1 LTSLIL
7 YSLPKQ
13 LKLLVEIIKQ
23 FELSKQYLES
33 LQVAIEAENFEFIR
47 ESFDGVNMADVAA
60 LLEELS
66 FDESLYVIRSIE
78 TQQSADILIELE
90 DDTLAK
96 VLKEMQ
102 ASEMATYIEMMDS
115 DDGADIL
122 NLFSER
128 DREDIISY
136 FQDKVKSDQILEL
149 LRYDE
154 DTAGGIMAKEY
165 IRANKNWNVVQ
176 TINEIRR
183 QAENVDK
190 IFSIYVVNN
199 RQILLGRVSL
209 KKIVLAVEGTK
220 IEDIY
225 EDEVISVPTY
235 MDQEEVAEIM
245 RKYDLESVP
254 VVNSKNK
261 LVGRITVDDILDII
275 MEEAEEDIQA
285 MTGIS
290 DTVDEYDS
298 VFKLSKARLPWLLIG
313 IVGGLLGAGFIGF
326 FEEGL
331 SKVTALA
338 FFIPLITATGGNVGI
353 QSSSLVVQSLAN
365 KSIFDD
371 SLSRRFIKVFLV
383 AILNGIILATFVFGA
398 VVFFYRSD
406 VAFALVVSIALF
418 SVVLLASFM
427 GTITPIVLDKIGINP
442 ALASGP
448 FITTAND
455 LLGLA
460 VYFLVAMSL
469 LNI

>member
-1 LTSLIL
+1 M
-7 YSLPKQ
+7 
-13 LKLLVEIIKQ
+13 EIIKQ
-23 FELSKQYLES
+23 FELSKEYLES
-33 LQVAIEAENFEFIR
+33 LQLAIEAQDLSFIQ
-47 ESFDGVNMADVAA
+47 ESLDGVNVADIAA
-60 LLEELS
+60 LLDELS
-66 FDESLYVIRSIE
+66 MEEAIYVLRVLDR
-78 TQQSADILIELE
+78 QLSADIIIELE
-90 DDTLAK
+90 ATNQHK
-96 VLKEMQ
+96 VLKELEIQ
-102 ASEMATYIEMMDS
+102 EMASLIELMDS

-122 NLFSER
+122 NLFLER
-128 DREDIISY
+128 EREDIISH

-183 QAENVDK
+183 QAENVEK
-190 IFSIYVVNN
+190 IFSIFVVNN
-199 RQILLGRVSL
+199 RQELMGLVSL
-209 KKIVLAVEGTK
+209 KRIILASEDTK

-225 EDEVISVPTY
+225 IEEVISVPTH
-235 MDQEEVAEIM
+235 MDQQEVADIM

-254 VVNSKNK
+254 VVNAKNK
-261 LVGRITVDDILDII
+261 LVGRITVDDILDVIR
-275 MEEAEEDIQA
+275 EEAEEDMQA

-298 VFKLSKARLPWLLIG
+298 VAKLSKARLPWLLIG
-313 IVGGLLGAGFIGF
+313 ICGGLLGAGFIGF

-371 SLSRRFIKVFLV
+371 SLGKRFLKVLLV
-383 AILNGIILATFVFGA
+383 AMLNGLILATFVFA
-398 VVFFYRSD
+398 VVVLIYHSEVSF
-406 VAFALVVSIALF
+406 AFVVSIALF
-418 SVVLLASFM
+418 SVVLLSSFM
-427 GTITPIVLDKIGINP
+427 GTITPIVLDKFGVNP

-448 FITTAND
+448 FITTFND
-455 LLGLA
+455 LMGLA
-460 VYFLVAMSL
+460 VYFSVAMFL
-469 LNI
+469 LHI

>member
-1 LTSLIL
+1 M
-7 YSLPKQ
+7 
-13 LKLLVEIIKQ
+13 EIIKQ

-33 LQVAIEAENFEFIR
+33 LQVAIEAEDFEFIR

-122 NLFSER
+122 NLFAER

-199 RQILLGRVSL
+199 RQQLLGRVSL

-383 AILNGIILATFVFGA
+383 AILNGFILATFVFGA
-398 VVFFYRSD
+398 VVFFYRSE

>member
-1 LTSLIL
+1 M
-7 YSLPKQ
+7 
-13 LKLLVEIIKQ
+13 EIIKQ
-23 FELSKQYLES
+23 FELSKEYLES
-33 LQVAIEAENFEFIR
+33 LRLGIEEENIAFIQDSL
-47 ESFDGVNMADVAA
+47 EGANVADVAA
-60 LLEELS
+60 ILDELS
-66 FDESLYVIRSIE
+66 MEESIYVLRLLDN
-78 TQQSADILIELE
+78 QFSADILIELDE
-90 DDTLAK
+90 DTLTK
-96 VLKEMQ
+96 VLKEMENPEI
-102 ASEMATYIEMMDS
+102 ASLIECMDS

-122 NLFSER
+122 NLLSLREREEVIGYFTDRQKSE
-128 DREDIISY
+128 
-136 FQDKVKSDQILEL
+136 QILEL
-149 LRYDE
+149 LRYEE

-190 IFSIYVVNN
+190 IFSIYVVDNK
-199 RQILLGRVSL
+199 QQLLGRVSL
-209 KKIVLAVEGTK
+209 KRIVLASEQTK

-245 RKYDLESVP
+245 RRYDLETVP
-254 VVNSKNK
+254 VVNVKNK
-261 LVGRITVDDILDII
+261 LVGRITFDDILDII
-275 MEEAEEDIQA
+275 REEAEEDIQA

-298 VFKLSKARLPWLLIG
+298 VIRLTKARLPWLLIG

-353 QSSSLVVQSLAN
+353 QSSSLVVQSLAS
-365 KSIFDD
+365 KSAFDD
-371 SLSRRFIKVFLV
+371 SFSKRFLKVLSV
-383 AILNGIILATFVFGA
+383 AVINGLILATFVFA
-398 VVFFYRSD
+398 VVVLFYQSE
-406 VAFALVVSIALF
+406 VSFALVVSIALF
-418 SVVLLASFM
+418 SVVLLSSFM
-427 GTITPIVLDKIGINP
+427 GTITPILLDKIGINP

-469 LNI
+469 LHI

>member
-1 LTSLIL
+1 M
-7 YSLPKQ
+7 
-13 LKLLVEIIKQ
+13 EIIKQ
-23 FELSKQYLES
+23 FELSKEYLES
-33 LQVAIEAENFEFIR
+33 LRKGIEEENNAFIQDSL
-47 ESFDGVNMADVAA
+47 EGANVADVAA
-60 LLEELS
+60 ILEELS
-66 FDESLYVIRSIE
+66 MEESIYVLRLLDN
-78 TQQSADILIELE
+78 QFSADILIELDE
-90 DDTLAK
+90 DTLTR
-96 VLKEMQ
+96 VLKEMEVSEI
-102 ASEMATYIEMMDS
+102 ASLIECMDS

-122 NLFSER
+122 NLLSLREREEVIGYFTDRQKSE
-128 DREDIISY
+128 
-136 FQDKVKSDQILEL
+136 QILEL
-149 LRYDE
+149 LRYEE

-190 IFSIYVVNN
+190 IFSIYVVDNK
-199 RQILLGRVSL
+199 QQLLGRVSL
-209 KKIVLAVEGTK
+209 KRIVLASEQTK

-245 RKYDLESVP
+245 RRYDLEAVP
-254 VVNSKNK
+254 VVNVKNK
-261 LVGRITVDDILDII
+261 LVGRITFDDILDII
-275 MEEAEEDIQA
+275 REEAEEDIQA

-298 VFKLSKARLPWLLIG
+298 VIRLTKARLPWLLIG
-313 IVGGLLGAGFIGF
+313 IVGGLFGAGFIGF

-331 SKVTALA
+331 NKVTALA

-353 QSSSLVVQSLAN
+353 QSSSLVVQSLAS
-365 KSIFDD
+365 KSAFDD
-371 SLSRRFIKVFLV
+371 SFSKRFLKVLSV
-383 AILNGIILATFVFGA
+383 AIINGLILATFVFA
-398 VVFFYRSD
+398 VVVLFYQNEVS
-406 VAFALVVSIALF
+406 FALVVSIALF

-427 GTITPIVLDKIGINP
+427 GTITPILLDKVGINP

-469 LNI
+469 LHI

>member
-1 LTSLIL
+1 M
-7 YSLPKQ
+7 
-13 LKLLVEIIKQ
+13 EIIKQ

-33 LQVAIEAENFEFIR
+33 LQVAIEAEDFEFIR

-60 LLEELS
+60 LLEELT

-122 NLFSER
+122 NLFAER

-176 TINEIRR
+176 TIEEIRR

-190 IFSIYVVNN
+190 VFSIYVVNN
-199 RQILLGRVSL
+199 RQQLLGRVSL
-209 KKIVLAVEGTK
+209 KKIVLAAEGTK

-371 SLSRRFIKVFLV
+371 SLSRRFVKVFLV
-383 AILNGIILATFVFGA
+383 AILNGVILATFVFGA
-398 VVFFYRSD
+398 VVFFYRSE

>member
-1 LTSLIL
+1 VQTN
-7 YSLPKQ
+7 
-13 LKLLVEIIKQ
+13 KQ
-23 FELSKQYLES
+23 FELSKEYLES
-33 LQVAIEAENFEFIR
+33 LQDAIEAEDRVFIQ
-47 ESFDGVNMADVAA
+47 ESFDGVNEADVAA
-60 LLEELS
+60 LIEELTI
-66 FDESLYVIRSIE
+66 DESIYVLRVIAI
-78 TQQSADILIELE
+78 QQAADVLIELE
-90 DDTLAK
+90 DDTLRK
-96 VLKEMQ
+96 ILREME
-102 ASEMATYIEMMDS
+102 ASELAIFIEMMDS
-115 DDGADIL
+115 NDGADIL
-122 NLFSER
+122 NLYAER
-128 DREDIISY
+128 EREDIISY
-136 FQDKVKSDQILEL
+136 FKDKVKSDQILEL

-199 RQILLGRVSL
+199 RQQLLGRVSL
-209 KKIVLAVEGTK
+209 KKIILAVEGTK

-225 EDEVISVPTY
+225 EDEVISVPTF

-245 RKYDLESVP
+245 LKYDLESVP

-261 LVGRITVDDILDII
+261 LVGRITIDDILDVI
-275 MEEAEEDIQA
+275 MDEAEEDMQA

-298 VFKLSKARLPWLLIG
+298 VIKLSKARLPWLLVG
-313 IVGGLLGAGFIGF
+313 IMGGLLGAGFIGF

-331 SKVTALA
+331 TKVTALA

-371 SLSRRFIKVFLV
+371 SLSKRFVKVFLV
-383 AILNGIILATFVFGA
+383 AILNGVILATFVFG
-398 VVFFYRSD
+398 VVVLFYRTE

-427 GTITPIVLDKIGINP
+427 GTITPIVLDKVGINP

-460 VYFLVAMSL
+460 VYFLIAMSL

>member
-1 LTSLIL
+1 MH
-7 YSLPKQ
+7 P
-13 LKLLVEIIKQ
+13 VETIKQ
-23 FELSKQYLES
+23 FELSKEYLES
-33 LQVAIEAENFEFIR
+33 LRLGIEEQDLDFIR
-47 ESFDGVNMADVAA
+47 DSFEGVNVADIAA
-60 LLEELS
+60 ILDELS
-66 FDESLYVIRSIE
+66 MEESIYVLRVLE
-78 TQQSADILIELE
+78 KQHAADILIEL
-90 DDTLAK
+90 DDATLLR
-96 VLKEMQ
+96 VLKELETVEI
-102 ASEMATYIEMMDS
+102 AGFIELMDS

-122 NLFSER
+122 NLFVER
-128 DREDIISY
+128 EREDIISH
-136 FQDKVKSDQILEL
+136 FQDKVKSDQVLEL

-199 RQILLGRVSL
+199 RQQLLGRVSL
-209 KKIVLAVEGTK
+209 KKVVLASEDTK
-220 IEDIY
+220 IEDIFE
-225 EDEVISVPTY
+225 EDVISVPTY
-235 MDQEEVAEIM
+235 MDQEEVADIM

-254 VVNSKNK
+254 VINSKNK
-261 LVGRITVDDILDII
+261 LVGRITVDDILDVIR
-275 MEEAEEDIQA
+275 EEAEEDMQA

-298 VFKLSKARLPWLLIG
+298 VIKLTKARLPWLLIG

-365 KSIFDD
+365 RSIFDD
-371 SLSRRFIKVFLV
+371 SFSKRFIKVFLV
-383 AILNGIILATFVFGA
+383 ALLNGLILATFVFG
-398 VVFFYRSD
+398 VVVLIYKSE
-406 VAFALVVSIALF
+406 VEFALVVSIALF

-427 GTITPIVLDKIGINP
+427 GTITPIILDKVGINP
-442 ALASGP
+442 ALAAGP

>member
-1 LTSLIL
+1 M
-7 YSLPKQ
+7 
-13 LKLLVEIIKQ
+13 EIIKQ

-33 LQVAIEAENFEFIR
+33 LQIAIEAQDIDFIR
-47 ESFDGVNMADVAA
+47 ESFEGVNVADIAS
-60 LLEELS
+60 LFEELS
-66 FDESLYVIRSIE
+66 FEEAIYVIRTIE
-78 TQQSADILIELE
+78 KQVASDILIEME
-90 DDTLAK
+90 ADTLSR
-96 VLKEMQ
+96 VLREM
-102 ASEMATYIEMMDS
+102 EATEISGFIELMDS

-122 NLFSER
+122 NLFAER
-128 DREDIISY
+128 EREEIISH
-136 FQDKVKSDQILEL
+136 FEDKVKSDQILEL

-199 RQILLGRVSL
+199 RQQLMGRVSL
-209 KKIVLAVEGTK
+209 KRIVLSSEDTK

-254 VVNSKNK
+254 VINSKNK
-261 LVGRITVDDILDII
+261 LVGRITVDDILDVI

-371 SLSRRFIKVFLV
+371 SLSKRFLKVFLV
-383 AILNGIILATFVFGA
+383 AILNGIILASFVFGA
-398 VVFFYRSD
+398 VVLLYRTE

>member
-1 LTSLIL
+1 M
-7 YSLPKQ
+7 
-13 LKLLVEIIKQ
+13 EIIKQ
-23 FELSKQYLES
+23 FELSKEYLES
-33 LQVAIEAENFEFIR
+33 LRLGIEEENNAFIKD
-47 ESFDGVNMADVAA
+47 SLDGANVADVAA
-60 LLEELS
+60 ILDELSMDESIYVLRLLENQ
-66 FDESLYVIRSIE
+66 F
-78 TQQSADILIELE
+78 SADILIELDE
-90 DDTLAK
+90 DTLSR
-96 VLKEMQ
+96 VLKEMEAPEI
-102 ASEMATYIEMMDS
+102 ASLIECMDS

-122 NLFSER
+122 NLLPLRER
-128 DREDIISY
+128 EEVISY
-136 FQDKVKSDQILEL
+136 FTDRQKSEQILEL
-149 LRYDE
+149 LRYEE

-190 IFSIYVVNN
+190 IFSIYVVDNK
-199 RQILLGRVSL
+199 QQLLGRVSL
-209 KKIVLAVEGTK
+209 KRIVLASEQTK

-225 EDEVISVPTY
+225 EDEVISVPTH

-245 RKYDLESVP
+245 RRYDLETVP
-254 VVNSKNK
+254 VVNVKNK
-261 LVGRITVDDILDII
+261 LVGRITFDDILDII
-275 MEEAEEDIQA
+275 REEAEEDIQA

-298 VFKLSKARLPWLLIG
+298 VIRLTKARLPWLLIG

-331 SKVTALA
+331 GKVTALA

-353 QSSSLVVQSLAN
+353 QSSSLVVQSLAS
-365 KSIFDD
+365 KSAFDD
-371 SLSRRFIKVFLV
+371 SIVKRFLKVLAV
-383 AILNGIILATFVFGA
+383 AVINGLILATFVFA
-398 VVFFYRSD
+398 VVVLFYQSD
-406 VAFALVVSIALF
+406 VAFGLVVAIALF
-418 SVVLLASFM
+418 SVVLLSSFM
-427 GTITPIVLDKIGINP
+427 GTITPILLDKAGINP

-469 LNI
+469 LHI

>member
-1 LTSLIL
+1 M
-7 YSLPKQ
+7 
-13 LKLLVEIIKQ
+13 EIIKQ
-23 FELSKQYLES
+23 FELSKGYLES
-33 LQVAIEAENFEFIR
+33 LQAAIEAEDFEFIR

-60 LLEELS
+60 LLEELT
-66 FDESLYVIRSIE
+66 FDESLFVIRSIE
-78 TQQSADILIELE
+78 TQQAADILIELE

-96 VLKEMQ
+96 VAKELETSEI
-102 ASEMATYIEMMDS
+102 ASFIEMMDS

-122 NLFSER
+122 NLFAER
-128 DREDIISY
+128 EREEIISY
-136 FQDKVKSDQILEL
+136 FQDKVKTEQILEL

-165 IRANKNWNVVQ
+165 IRANKNWNVDQ

-199 RQILLGRVSL
+199 RQQLMGRVSL
-209 KKIVLAVEGTK
+209 KKIVLAAEGTK
-220 IEDIY
+220 IEDIL
-225 EDEVISVPTY
+225 EDEVISVPTF

-261 LVGRITVDDILDII
+261 LVGRITVDDILDVI

-298 VFKLSKARLPWLLIG
+298 VIKLSKARLPWLLIG
-313 IVGGLLGAGFIGF
+313 IIGGLLGAGFIGF

-371 SLSRRFIKVFLV
+371 SISKRFIKVFLV
-383 AILNGIILATFVFGA
+383 AILNGIILATFVFG
-398 VVFFYRSD
+398 VIVLLYRSE

-427 GTITPIVLDKIGINP
+427 GTITPIILDKVGINP

-460 VYFLVAMSL
+460 VYFLVAMAL

>member
-1 LTSLIL
+1 
-7 YSLPKQ
+7 
-13 LKLLVEIIKQ
+13 VEIIKQ

-33 LQVAIEAENFEFIR
+33 LQIAIEAQDIDFIR
-47 ESFDGVNMADVAA
+47 ESFEGVNVADIAS
-60 LLEELS
+60 LFEELS
-66 FDESLYVIRSIE
+66 FEEAIYVIRTIE
-78 TQQSADILIELE
+78 KQVASDILIEME
-90 DDTLAK
+90 ADTLSR
-96 VLKEMQ
+96 VLREM
-102 ASEMATYIEMMDS
+102 EATEISGFIELMDS

-122 NLFSER
+122 NLFAER
-128 DREDIISY
+128 EREEIISH
-136 FQDKVKSDQILEL
+136 FEDKVKSDQILEL

-199 RQILLGRVSL
+199 RQQLMGRVSL
-209 KKIVLAVEGTK
+209 KRIVLSSEDTK

-254 VVNSKNK
+254 VINSKNK
-261 LVGRITVDDILDII
+261 LVGRITVDDILDVI

-371 SLSRRFIKVFLV
+371 SLGKRFLKVFLV
-383 AILNGIILATFVFGA
+383 AILNGTILASFVFGA
-398 VVFFYRSD
+398 VVLFYRTE